1 MTPHG
6 SGAKD
11 DLLISSAVHGTSA
24 GSRPA
29 PCPCRPLGSTGLL
42 VSSIGFG
49 AFKIGRNQKTKY
61 PTAYELPS
69 DADVESL
76 LNGLLELGVNYID
89 TAPAYG
95 VSEERIGRV
104 LGHRR
109 REYVLATKVGETF
122 SDGVS
127 HYDFSGAAV
136 RASVERSLNRLRT
149 DVLDLLFLHSDGR
162 DLWIQEQTD
171 AVAALVELKQRGL
184 VRRIG
189 LSGKTVDGARFAL
202 EWADVLMVE
211 YHLED
216 RSHEDLI
223 REAASR
229 GVGIIV
235 KKGLASGHLPADQAI
250 DFVLSNP
257 RVASIV
263 VGGVNLTHFQDNV
276 TVASGHR

>member
-24 GSRPA
+24 GGPPP
-29 PCPCRPLGSTGLL
+29 PCPRRPLGSTGLL

-49 AFKIGRNQKTKY
+49 SFKIGRNQKTKY

-109 REYVLATKVGETF
+109 SEYVLATKVGETF

-136 RASVERSLNRLRT
+136 RASVERSLNHLRT
-149 DVLDLLFLHSDGR
+149 EVLDLLFLHSDGR

-171 AVAALVELKQRGL
+171 AVAAMVELKRRGL
-184 VRRIG
+184 VQKIG

-223 REAASR
+223 READSR
-229 GVGIIV
+229 GVGVIV

-250 DFVLSNP
+250 HFVLSNP

-263 VGGVNLTHFQDNV
+263 VGGVNLTHFHDNV

>member
-1 MTPHG
+1 MTH
-6 SGAKD
+6 SGPAAKD
-11 DLLISSAVHGTSA
+11 NLLIPSTVHGASA
-24 GSRPA
+24 GGPPV
-29 PCPCRPLGSTGLL
+29 PCPRRPLGSTGLL

-69 DADVESL
+69 DADVETL
-76 LNGLLELGVNYID
+76 LNGLLEMGVNYID

-109 REYVLATKVGETF
+109 SEYVLATKVGETF
-122 SDGVS
+122 SNGVS
-127 HYDFSGAAV
+127 HYDFSGTAV

-149 DVLDLLFLHSDGR
+149 DVLDVLFLHSDGR

-171 AVAALVELKQRGL
+171 AVAAMVELKRRGL
-184 VRRIG
+184 VQKIG
-189 LSGKTVDGARFAL
+189 LSGKTVDGAQLAF

-216 RSHEDLI
+216 RSREGLI
-223 REAASR
+223 REAAAR

-235 KKGLASGHLPADQAI
+235 KKGLASGHLAADRAI
-250 DFVLSNP
+250 DFVLAN
-257 RVASIV
+257 RQVASIV
-263 VGGVNLTHFQDNV
+263 VGGVNLTHFHDNV